1 MGRVVIQG
9 GHAGTGKSTRIA
21 RSIAGALADS
31 PFGSRLLW
39 VVPQDASYACERLLM
54 RYAPAAMRAE
64 VLTVPRLAEQ
74 VNQALGVVAGKP
86 VNMTGKRLLLA
97 DVFQESGGA
106 LQVLWREQPSI
117 RFLDSVLEVFA
128 EMSSHLVSLHQV
140 EALLETAATRL
151 AEAGMEAVTV
161 SGPSLIG
168 KLRDVCTLYHWFQ
181 ARLSALGLYDP
192 DELPALLAEH
202 VARWPALAGARV
214 FVDGFDD
221 LPPRDTRFLLAI
233 AEAAEE
239 TVFSVTMDP
248 AWLSHA
254 LGGEP
259 DEPGGA
265 GARGTDLPPLM
276 RLLAKLPDP
285 EAVWAPQTLAWTVR
299 LLKGCR
305 ERGLPIAVE
314 PSTAPPDGP
323 EPVRRWLEAGLFGA
337 RVPDGSEAGAR
348 SEVGAGSEGRVG
360 AEVRARSE
368 VREDA
373 GVRRDAAARAN
384 GAPGREAPIVV
395 AAAQNL
401 RREADG
407 VARAAL
413 RLVHES
419 GFRYGDIAVL
429 VPDLAEYAP
438 LLRDAFGRHGV
449 DAYVDDFPPLA
460 THPLGRFILAALDSV
475 EDNASTEA
483 VARLLKTEFCG
494 LRRQDADW
502 LEAYVRRH
510 EVSGVAAWATEAPWQ
525 FAYDARADDAR
536 AGAAQAEDAQADALR
551 RQLAERF
558 LPLWQGLQEERVTP
572 GEVAEAVWGT
582 LQRTDAKRI
591 VAEWMVGEAGAMS
604 PLEAS
609 LHEQA
614 WQRVLVLLEDLADTL
629 PAARLSRSF
638 LFELIRTDLVH
649 QSLSTI
655 PAGMDQ
661 VLVTEIRRA
670 RALHVPV
677 LFLIGAVD
685 GVFPRRVRPQGML
698 QDEERLAFERLFGR
712 PVGYTSAELQLC
724 ERAVVHTAL
733 TRGTERLFLTYP
745 LSDEAGKAARPSR
758 VVERVSAL
766 PAGAVDTQIW
776 VEDALWDEP
785 QVWTPLAALD
795 TWVGVIEQAR
805 RTGRVPVA
813 AVWVFDW
820 LRGEDA
826 VQRRLDA
833 ALAGLGFTAVARP
846 LPARLASA
854 LYGQPLHVHVHQLE
868 AFAACPF
875 QHFVRYGLRV
885 GDEDVARAARAARGN
900 LIHDVLERFVE
911 EHAAAPEAWRALS
924 DDEAVERV
932 RARFAEVL
940 QQPRTQAWRRLATR
954 LEAARTALGVI
965 EKAAVVLTRH
975 VRHGRFL
982 PVHSELSF
990 GDDARAGL
998 PALEVALPGGGV
1010 VRVHG
1015 RIDRVDVAEAEGRL
1029 AFRVMD
1035 YKSNMGIALDL
1046 LKVHH
1051 GLQLQLPLYAA
1062 VVARHARVLFGT
1074 EAEPAA
1080 VLYMPVGRSPRTVR
1094 VPESGDEAR
1103 VHAYRS
1109 MRPRGLLLADPEL
1122 VAWMDERLPDGSETE
1137 LFGKVFTKDG
1147 RFTKGA
1153 PVAGADA
1160 WRGMLRKVLGHVREV
1175 SARVAGGEI
1184 QIAPYQLSLDD
1195 HACKRCPLQSVCHL
1209 DRRWER
1215 PMRRLERRERAD
1227 ILADWAA
1234 GEEERR

>member
-1 MGRVVIQG
+1 MGRVVIQA

-21 RSIAGALADS
+21 RSIADALADS

-74 VNQALGVVAGKP
+74 VNQDLGVMAGQP

-97 DVFQESGGA
+97 DVFQEIGGG
-106 LQVLWREQPSI
+106 LQVLRRDQPSI
-117 RFLDSVLEVFA
+117 RFLDGVLEVFA

-151 AEAGMEAVTV
+151 AEAGMEVQV

-168 KLRDVCTLYHWFQ
+168 KLRDVCTLYHRFQ

-192 DELPALLAEH
+192 VELPAWLAEH
-202 VARWPALAGARV
+202 VARWPALTGARV
-214 FVDGFDD
+214 FVDGFDE

-239 TVFSVTMDP
+239 TVFSVTLDP

-254 LGGEP
+254 LREGPERV
-259 DEPGGA
+259 DGA
-265 GARGTDLPPLM
+265 EAGGTDVPPLM

-299 LLKGCR
+299 LLEACR
-305 ERGLPIAVE
+305 ERGLPVAV
-314 PSTAPPDGP
+314 APTTGSADRAG
-323 EPVRRWLEAGLFGA
+323 PVRLWLEAGLFG
-337 RVPDGSEAGAR
+337 DGVAD
-348 SEVGAGSEGRVG
+348 V
-360 AEVRARSE
+360 AEVRAEAEAR
-368 VREDA
+368 VDA
-373 GVRRDAAARAN
+373 GHRRDAAACSN
-384 GAPGREAPIVV
+384 GAPRCEAPIAV

-407 VARAAL
+407 VARAVL

-419 GFRYGDIAVL
+419 GFRFGDIAVL
-429 VPDLAEYAP
+429 VPDLPEYAP

-460 THPLGRFILAALDSV
+460 THPLGRFILAALESV

-502 LEAYVRRH
+502 LEAYLRRH
-510 EVSGVAAWATEAPWQ
+510 EVSGVAAWAAAAPWQ
-525 FAYDARADDAR
+525 FAYDARPDDAR
-536 AGAAQAEDAQADALR
+536 AGAAQADDAQADALR

-558 LPLWQGLQEERVTP
+558 LPLWQGLQEERMTP
-572 GEVAEAVWGT
+572 GEVAEALWGT

-591 VAEWMVGEAGAMS
+591 VAEWMVGEAGATS

-614 WQRVLVLLEDLADTL
+614 WQRVLALLQDLADTL

-677 LFLIGAVD
+677 LFLLGAVD

-698 QDEERLAFERLFGR
+698 QDEERLMFERLFGR

-733 TRGTERLFLTYP
+733 TRGAQRLFLTYP

-758 VVERVSAL
+758 VVERLRAL
-766 PAGAVDTQIW
+766 PAGAIETQIW
-776 VEDALWDEP
+776 LEDALWDEP
-785 QVWTPLAALD
+785 QVWTPRAALD
-795 TWVGVIEQAR
+795 TWIGVVEQAR
-805 RTGRVPVA
+805 RTGRVPEA
-813 AVWVFDW
+813 AVRVFDW
-820 LRGEDA
+820 LLGEDA
-826 VQRRLDA
+826 VRSRLNA
-833 ALAGLGFTAVARP
+833 ALAGLGFTAAARP

-854 LYGQPLHVHVHQLE
+854 LYGQPLRMHVHQLE

-900 LIHDVLERFVE
+900 LIHDVLERFVQ

-924 DDEAVERV
+924 DEEAVERV

-940 QQPRTQAWRRLATR
+940 QQPRTQAWRRRATR
-954 LEAARTALGVI
+954 LEVARTALGVI

-990 GDDARAGL
+990 GDDARGGL
-998 PALEVALPGGGV
+998 PSLEVALPGGGA

-1015 RIDRVDVAEAEGRL
+1015 RIDRVDLAEAEGRL

-1035 YKSNMGIALDL
+1035 YKSNMGVALDL

-1062 VVARHARVLFGT
+1062 VVAHHARVLFGT
-1074 EAEPAA
+1074 EAEPAG

-1094 VPESGDEAR
+1094 VPEPGDEAR
-1103 VHAYRS
+1103 VQAYRS
-1109 MRPRGLLLADPEL
+1109 MRPRGLLVADPEL

-1137 LFGKVFTKDG
+1137 LFGKVFTRDG

-1153 PVAGADA
+1153 PVAGPDE
-1160 WRGMLRKVLGHVREV
+1160 WRGMLQKVLAHVREV

-1195 HACKRCPLQSVCHL
+1195 HACKRCPLQAVCHL

-1215 PMRRLERRERAD
+1215 PMRRLERLDRGD
-1227 ILADWAA
+1227 VLADWAA
-1234 GEEERR
+1234 GEEGRR